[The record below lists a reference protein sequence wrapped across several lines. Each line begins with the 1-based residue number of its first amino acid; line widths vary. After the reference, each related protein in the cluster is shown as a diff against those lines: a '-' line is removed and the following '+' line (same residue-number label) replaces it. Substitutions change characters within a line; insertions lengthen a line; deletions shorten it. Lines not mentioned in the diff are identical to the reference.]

1 MQTTTIRFHILRI
14 LIHTTGHCFAFA
26 EKPHIDMI
34 LLETVLTIHMTLIV
48 HCTTLS
54 TEEKE
59 EMTHG
64 TATHSLHFLHFL
76 HSLLHPHPITKK
88 KLQFWC
94 QDIHFQGLSSQCL
107 MFSSDNLITNS
118 IGSTT
123 FGEWNHGG
131 SIASS
136 FFYVYLSFIPQTHT
150 STQLGFIL
158 PQSIQ
163 FIFLFLLQNYFL
175 FINSSSFL
183 YLTIFTTVITYL
195 NLLHYTLLS
204 LWTLLLSI
212 GKWNVLVYSES
223 DFSTWLHLTTKQY
236 ISL

>member
-1 MQTTTIRFHILRI
+1 MQTTTIRFHILTI
-14 LIHTTGHCFAFA
+14 LIHTTQHCLAFA
-26 EKPHIDMI
+26 HNSHIDI
-34 LLETVLTIHMTLIV
+34 LFETVLTIHITLIV

-59 EMTHG
+59 EMTHE
-64 TATHSLHFLHFL
+64 TATHSLHFL

-94 QDIHFQGLSSQCL
+94 QNIHFQGLSSQCL

-123 FGEWNHGG
+123 FGEWNHWG

-175 FINSSSFL
+175 FINSSTVIH
-183 YLTIFTTVITYL
+183 LTIFTTVITYL
-195 NLLHYTLLS
+195 NLLHYT
-204 LWTLLLSI
+204 
-212 GKWNVLVYSES
+212 
-223 DFSTWLHLTTKQY
+223 
-236 ISL
+236 